1 MLFRSI
7 RNYLLA
13 YGYGNISLRLVIL
26 NLAGNLIA
34 FAPMGENG
42 FGYDPLFW
50 STELHKGMAEA
61 TMQEKNKISHR
72 GKAIRKLVAIWSK
85 KK

>member
-1 MLFRSI
+1 MLTEVDGI
-7 RNYLLA
+7 CDGMLLHEP
-13 YGYGNISLRLVIL
+13 L
-26 NLAGNLIA
+26 
-34 FAPMGENG
+34 GENG